1 MSRIA
6 FVNGRYLRHAAAAVH
21 IEDRGYQLAD
31 GVYEVCEVRGGELI
45 DEERHLE
52 RLKRS
57 LGELRIAA
65 PVPGSALRV
74 IMREV
79 ARRNRVVD
87 GLVYVQVTRGV
98 APREHAFPVE
108 PVAPTLVVTAKSI
121 SLDSRDARAAKGVAV
136 VTTPETR
143 WARVDIKTIGLLAN
157 VLAKQQA
164 HEAGAFEAWFVDR
177 DGFVTEGSSS
187 NAWIVT
193 GKGAVVTRPADTA
206 ILRGVTRMALID
218 VLAHEGLRFEE
229 RAFSL
234 KEARG
239 AREAFLTS
247 ATTAVTPIVS
257 IDGRAVGDGKPGP
270 VALALRAHLRRDAH
284 AKV

>member
-6 FVNGRYLRHAAAAVH
+6 YVNGRYLRHAAAAVN

-98 APREHAFPVE
+98 APREHAFPAG

-206 ILRGVTRMALID
+206 ILRGVTRMTLID

-270 VALALRAHLRRDAH
+270 VALALRAHLRRDAP